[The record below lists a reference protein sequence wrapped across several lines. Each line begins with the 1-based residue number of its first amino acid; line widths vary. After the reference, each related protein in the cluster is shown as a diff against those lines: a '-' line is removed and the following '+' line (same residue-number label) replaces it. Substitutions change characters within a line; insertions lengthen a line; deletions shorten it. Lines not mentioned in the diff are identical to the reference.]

1 MWGALPEEST
11 RGGTPAQLPGDT
23 CPGRFQELQISR
35 EGEAALCS
43 SGGLP
48 WAPSVV
54 WPLEGWLGWLSA
66 QGAHGQGFSCVCWL
80 HVPCSLA
87 GCKRICFMPHLRTL
101 KRE

>member
-1 MWGALPEEST
+1 MQGACHEEST
-11 RGGTPAQLPGDT
+11 RGETPAQLPGDT

-43 SGGLP
+43 FRGLP

-66 QGAHGQGFSCVCWL
+66 QGAHGQGFSCVCL
-80 HVPCSLA
+80 FHVPWQDERGFVLCP
-87 GCKRICFMPHLRTL
+87 I
-101 KRE
+101 